1 MISFSSVTFLFRFLP
16 VFLIIF
22 YLTPAKY
29 RSGVLFLGSMV
40 FYALGEPVLLFVPL
54 LLAMTVVNWLI
65 GRKVPGR
72 GRVLAL
78 GVLLDVGLLAAA
90 KVLAVTAQGFALPI
104 GISFYLFKMISYQ
117 DRKSVV

>member
-40 FYALGEPVLLFVPL
+40 FYALGAFR
-54 LLAMTVVNWLI
+54 A
-65 GRKVPGR
+65 GYS
-72 GRVLAL
+72 
-78 GVLLDVGLLAAA
+78 GL
-90 KVLAVTAQGFALPI
+90 
-104 GISFYLFKMISYQ
+104 
-117 DRKSVV
+117 